1 MPGLKVFEGQIA
13 PTLTSQRKKELLQ
26 FEKLSGIRFRRSE
39 LLNLAFCHR
48 SYANEQSN
56 AIGNNEKLEFLGD
69 SILGLVIAEYL
80 YTSLPDKNEGD
91 LAKIKSFVVSEH
103 SLSDVAKKLSIDT
116 FLLLGKGED
125 YSGGREKKTLLA
137 DAFEAVLGAIY
148 LEAGLKG
155 AKRFIM
161 RFLQPEIKKVLEDKH
176 HKDYKTLLQEHV
188 QKIYKAYPK
197 YQLIKKTGPDH
208 AKIFW
213 MEVVVQGETYGPGE
227 GKNKKE
233 AEQKA
238 ARIAWEALDHTDDQ
252 Q

>member
-1 MPGLKVFEGQIA
+1 VPGLKVFEGQIA

-26 FEKLSGIRFRRSE
+26 FEKLSGIRFRRLE

-56 AIGNNEKLEFLGD
+56 TIGNNEKLEFLGD

-103 SLSDVAKKLSIDT
+103 SLSEVAKKLSIHT

-161 RFLQPEIKKVLEDKH
+161 RFLKPEINKVLEDKH

-213 MEVVVQGETYGPGE
+213 MEVVVQGKTYGPGE

-238 ARIAWEALDHTDDQ
+238 AKLAWEALDPNYDQ
-252 Q
+252 